1 MELHQ
6 LRYFCAIVDSGS
18 FSRAARQSHVS
29 QPSLSQ
35 QIRKLED
42 ELGARLF
49 DRLGR
54 SVRLTEIGQTFL
66 PRARAVLRELEAA
79 RGDLAQQENS
89 MRGTIAVGV
98 IPTVAPDPLPP
109 HLTKFSRKFPEA
121 KISIVE
127 EITPILLERLR
138 AASIDLALLALPI
151 RGHEFETFP
160 ILTEPLFAAL
170 PQKHSLARRRSLAEK
185 TSAPNPSC
193 SSATATASAKTRL
206 PLATAPDSI
215 LRSSSKA
222 ASSAASSAWSPPA
235 WAFPSSPK
243 WPSTKNLPAPT
254 SLSPTITPRAPSA
267 PSASAAAFLPSTQRL
282 PLPTPQP
289 VTALRFIRVSVRSI
303 SVGRSPSR
311 KDHRSN
317 ARKILEDLNANMPFW
332 WSRWIRI
339 YQG

>member
-89 MRGTIAVGV
+89 MRGTISVGV
-98 IPTVAPDPLPP
+98 IPTVAPYLLPP

-151 RGHEFETFP
+151 RGHEFESFP

-170 PQKHSLARRRSLAEK
+170 PSKHAFSRRRSLALKDLRAEPFLLLRDGHCFRENALAACDRARLHPQIAFESGQFSSLLSMVAAGMGVSLVPEMALDK
-185 TSAPNPSC
+185 KSAC
-193 SSATATASAKTRL
+193 SYI
-206 PLATAPDSI
+206 PLADTHATRTI
-215 LRSSSKA
+215 GAVRLRGRSFSRLH
-222 ASSAASSAWSPPA
+222 
-235 WAFPSSPK
+235 
-243 WPSTKNLPAPT
+243 N
-254 SLSPTITPRAPSA
+254 
-267 PSASAAAFLPSTQRL
+267 AFLSQLLPS
-282 PLPTPQP
+282 
-289 VTALRFIRVSVRSI
+289 
-303 SVGRSPSR
+303 
-311 KDHRSN
+311 
-317 ARKILEDLNANMPFW
+317 
-332 WSRWIRI
+332 
-339 YQG
+339 